1 MATGDI
7 VGVIDTLEFD
17 TDGCSGLDI
26 IHIAGNVY
34 LIAYRGGVGPDGIL
48 KTVTIE
54 SDGSIGSV
62 IATRIFEAT
71 WGFDPALA
79 HISGDVYIVGYRGPG
94 NDGWLKT
101 FTVDSSG
108 NIGAV
113 FNSKEIDPVYGRNFR
128 FYHLG
133 GTVWLVVYQDANAGW
148 LKTININSN
157 GTFGADIGSQRYD
170 FILGAFPTLI
180 HIAGDIFAIAYT
192 GTDEDGWLK
201 TWEIQSDGTIAAART
216 DEFEFSTQYAHLPQ
230 ILSISGD
237 VYAIAYQ
244 GPPSGVDGYGYIKTL
259 TISSAGII
267 GGVIRTFQYT
277 HSQRARGVSAI
288 IYVAGEVYTLVYT
301 GSSDDGYIVTVTIHD
316 NGQIDDPLVDELEF
330 DPDNAVTCEMVKI
343 AAETYAIAYSGVDDD
358 GFLRTIEIEVLAAP
372 TVTTNPATEVT

>member
-1 MATGDI
+1 MATGNI
-7 VGVIDTLEFD
+7 VRVINTLEFD
-17 TDGCSGLDI
+17 TDGCASLDI

-71 WGFDPALA
+71 WGYMPSLA

-133 GTVWLVVYQDANAGW
+133 GTVWLVVYQDASVGW

-170 FILGAFPTLI
+170 FILGAFPALI

-192 GTDEDGWLK
+192 GEDEDGWLK

-216 DEFEFSTQYAHLPQ
+216 DEFEFSTTYGHWPQ
-230 ILSISGD
+230 ILHISGD

-244 GPPSGVDGYGYIKTL
+244 GPPSGVDGWGYIKTL
-259 TISSAGII
+259 TISSAGVI
-267 GGVIRTFQYT
+267 GGPVRIFQYT
-277 HSQRARGVSAI
+277 PQRARGVSAI
-288 IYVAGEVYTLVYT
+288 IHIAEEVYTLVYT
-301 GSSDDGYIVTVTIHD
+301 GPLDDGYIVTVTIHND
-316 NGQIDDPLVDELEF
+316 GQIDDPLVGKLEF

-343 AAETYAIAYSGVDDD
+343 AVGIYAIAYSGVDDD
-358 GFLRTIEIEVLAAP
+358 GFLRTIEIVEFATP
-372 TVTTNPATEVT
+372 TVTTDPATEVT